1 MVSKLVTDSIEA
13 SASTSDLSLQ
23 SGASGKVKFKAGA
36 SGTQF
41 TLPTS
46 DGSNGDKLQTD
57 GSGNLTFA
65 PVAEQVFQNTLI
77 NNVTDVGTTYKGC
90 RLIKVLDYHNNLPP
104 SNLQIIYDSG
114 SAAGSPAPTGFSVPT
129 SMASSPEKITRFLL
143 KFHNLNWAYNSS
155 TNETQ
160 DIRLDMFVKPKDG
173 AQGSLMSSGTSYE
186 SWEHYV
192 YLDSNSSWTHSNQNT
207 TSGANGQYTISGAY
221 NNYLKRSQV
230 GYRFIR
236 NSSTS
241 MFYAME
247 GGSRGSRP
255 VQGVTYPF
263 REASAKNNLM
273 RSNFSGELEIF
284 NRKDGWDLF
293 GDFTY
298 QRPNGAYNNGYLC
311 RAYTKHFPYYSS
323 TSTYYASNTD
333 HARGLDLYMIPYDFS
348 QANNGS
354 NGSNGQ
360 IEANSFGLSGG
371 RIELWADI
379 SE

>member
-23 SGASGKVKFKAGA
+23 SGASGKVKFKAGT

-46 DGSNGDKLQTD
+46 DGSSGDKLQTD

-65 PVAEQVFQNTLI
+65 PVAEQVFQNALI
-77 NNVTDVGTTYKGC
+77 NNVTDTGTTYKGC

-104 SNLQIIYDSG
+104 SNLQVIYDSG
-114 SAAGSPAPTGFSVPT
+114 SVAGSPAPTGFSVPT

-143 KFHNLNWAYNSS
+143 KFHNLNWAYNAS
-155 TNETQ
+155 TSESQ

-173 AQGSLMSSGTSYE
+173 AQGSLMSTGTSYE
-186 SWEHYV
+186 SYENYV
-192 YLDSNSSWTHSNQNT
+192 FLDSNSSWTYSNQNVA
-207 TSGANGQYTISGAY
+207 SGQNGQYNMSGTY

-236 NSSTS
+236 NQSSS
-241 MFYAME
+241 MFYSME
-247 GGSRGSRP
+247 GGSQGSRP

-298 QRPNGAYNNGYLC
+298 QRPNGTYNNGYLC
-311 RAYTKHFPYYSS
+311 RAYTKHFPYYGS

-354 NGSNGQ
+354 NGTNGQ
-360 IEANSFGLSGG
+360 LEAGAFGLSGG

-379 SE
+379 TE

>member
-23 SGASGKVKFKAGA
+23 SGASGKVKFKAGT

-46 DGSNGDKLQTD
+46 DGSSGDKLQTD

-65 PVAEQVFQNTLI
+65 PVAEQVFQNALI
-77 NNVTDVGTTYKGC
+77 NNVTDTGTTYKGC

-104 SNLQIIYDSG
+104 SNLQTIYDSG

-143 KFHNLNWAYNSS
+143 KFNNLNWAYNSS
-155 TNETQ
+155 TSETQ
-160 DIRLDMFVKPKDG
+160 DIRVDMFVKPKDG
-173 AQGSLMSSGTSYE
+173 NQGSLMATNGDYESYE
-186 SWEHYV
+186 NYV
-192 YLDSNSSWTHSNQNT
+192 YLDSNASWTYSNENVSMGT
-207 TSGANGQYTISGAY
+207 NGQYQISGAY

-230 GYRFIR
+230 GYRFIK
-236 NSSTS
+236 NQSTS

-247 GGSRGSRP
+247 GGSQGSRP

-263 REASAKNNLM
+263 REESAKNNLM

-284 NRKDGWDLF
+284 NRKDGWDMF
-293 GDFTY
+293 GEFTY
-298 QRPNGAYNNGYLC
+298 QRKSGTYNNGYVGHAFV
-311 RAYTKHFPYYSS
+311 RHFPYYGS
-323 TSTYYASNTD
+323 TSTYYESNTD

-348 QANNGS
+348 SANNGS

-379 SE
+379 TD